1 MSCPGFRIA
10 TGTWAHVASQP
21 EQMEGNS
28 HGKRGKGQK
37 ETCVVKQGLPIG
49 NHGEK
54 SNRMRGGGFAAAS
67 FLRGGGGGRRP
78 APVAFLWYV
87 CLQVSCLRP
96 CLVANGWTV
105 TPLAQTDGLFQSEV
119 SVWLSKHVCD
129 KQRHARFFGGL
140 PPSSPIGSRCGTRRP
155 PRRQGVLPPLP
166 CSVPCR
172 TCPCA
177 ERP

>member
-1 MSCPGFRIA
+1 MPRFPYRYGNL
-10 TGTWAHVASQP
+10 GTCGESTRTNGR
-21 EQMEGNS
+21 EQSWQAWKRAEGNVRR
-28 HGKRGKGQK
+28 K
-37 ETCVVKQGLPIG
+37 TGLADW
-49 NHGEK
+49 K
-54 SNRMRGGGFAAAS
+54 SRRKVQSDAWWRFCRRV
-67 FLRGGGGGRRP
+67 FFKGGGGGRRP